1 MKTRFAATAALSLTA
16 ILALAGCSGAGG
28 SGSMPGMDHGSGTT
42 ATQSPGADASEAD
55 VMFLTM
61 MIPHHQQAVEMADV
75 LLSKS
80 GVDERVVALAEQ
92 IKAAQQPE
100 IEQMEGW
107 LRDWGVSMD
116 GMAGMDHGGGMMS
129 ESDMQAL
136 EAAEGT
142 EASRL
147 FLQQMIEH
155 HRGAVDMAQDEVDE
169 GRNGDVVELART
181 IVDSQTAEI
190 ATMEELLATL

>member
-1 MKTRFAATAALSLTA
+1 
-16 ILALAGCSGAGG
+16 
-28 SGSMPGMDHGSGTT
+28 
-42 ATQSPGADASEAD
+42 
-55 VMFLTM
+55 
-61 MIPHHQQAVEMADV
+61 
-75 LLSKS
+75 
-80 GVDERVVALAEQ
+80 
-92 IKAAQQPE
+92 
-100 IEQMEGW
+100 MEGW